1 MTLLTPNDINR
12 AQTAAAV
19 NLRWD
24 TWRAWVLANLVA
36 EALGLGA
43 TLLIGM
49 LLFGGLERRIGI
61 VPVALLGITLGALC
75 EGSIVGSLQ
84 WWILRHPI
92 PELRWREWAT
102 ATAVGAGIAW
112 ALGMLPS
119 TVMSFASEQA
129 PVGNGQAFA
138 LAEWTVLLLAAAMG
152 AMLGAVLGT
161 AQWVALRRYAPR
173 AGWWIAANAVAWAVG
188 MTMVFVGTGFIP
200 ESGAMTAGVLAT
212 LIVCVTLAGAA
223 VGAIHGLAL
232 IWLLRGRD
240 RKLLAPAGR

>member
-12 AQTAAAV
+12 AQTAVAV
-19 NLRWD
+19 SLRWD

-43 TLLIGM
+43 TLLVGI
-49 LLFGGLERRIGI
+49 LLFGGLEPRIGI

-75 EGSIVGSLQ
+75 EGSIVGGLQ
-84 WWILRHPI
+84 WLVLRRPI

-102 ATAVGAGIAW
+102 ATGVGAAFAW
-112 ALGMLPS
+112 ALGMIPS
-119 TVMSFASEQA
+119 TVISFMSEQA
-129 PVGNGQAFA
+129 PVGNDQGFA
-138 LAEWTVLLLAAAMG
+138 PAEWAVLLLAAAMG
-152 AMLGAVLGT
+152 AILGAVLGG

-173 AGWWIAANAVAWAVG
+173 AGWWIAANAVAWAAG
-188 MTMVFVGTGFIP
+188 MTLVFVGTGFIP
-200 ESGAMTAGVLAT
+200 ESGVMTAGAMAT
-212 LIVCVTLAGAA
+212 LIVWVALAGIA

-240 RKLLAPAGR
+240 RMLLARAGR